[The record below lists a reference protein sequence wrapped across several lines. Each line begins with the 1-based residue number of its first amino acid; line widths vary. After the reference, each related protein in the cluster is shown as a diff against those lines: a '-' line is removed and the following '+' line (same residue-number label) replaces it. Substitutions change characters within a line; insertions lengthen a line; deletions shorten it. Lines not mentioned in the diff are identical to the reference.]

1 MLAVSCIVQANFN
14 VAQLSEFIAKL
25 SSEIE
30 TDGIQNDSSIT
41 LTLYQ
46 NALSISNTNIRYNL
60 NSRYQQLGLN
70 LPIPDF
76 EAYTKLLI
84 PLTVSYINPYNGSL
98 NNPISTKIDV
108 MFNKAMNPSTINS
121 NSL

>member
-60 NSRYQQLGLN
+60 NSRYQQLGL
-70 LPIPDF
+70 
-76 EAYTKLLI
+76 KL
-84 PLTVSYINPYNGSL
+84 
-98 NNPISTKIDV
+98 
-108 MFNKAMNPSTINS
+108 ANS
-121 NSL
+121 